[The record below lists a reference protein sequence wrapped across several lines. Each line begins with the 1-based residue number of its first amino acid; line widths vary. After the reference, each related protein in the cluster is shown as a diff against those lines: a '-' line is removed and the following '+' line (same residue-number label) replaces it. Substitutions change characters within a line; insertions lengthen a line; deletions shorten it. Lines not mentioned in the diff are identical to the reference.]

1 MYMPER
7 PLKGYEWVSKDLMD
21 HIAEGRYKPGD
32 RLPSVVDLAAQYG
45 VGRSTVR
52 EALSALKAKGLI
64 DIRQGGGT
72 YVLAE
77 PTVEEEPFPKED
89 WTARAE
95 SLRHIV
101 EVRKVL
107 ETGCASLA
115 AKHRTAEDLAAM
127 RSNLKE
133 TANRLNDEE
142 FCVQADILLHSQI
155 AEATHNPA
163 LVEIMSSLSHLLQES
178 MKDTRALWF
187 YAERES
193 AERLLAEHSSIV
205 DAIAS
210 GDETLA
216 AAAMA
221 NHLNKVE
228 QVLKVKTGS
237 RNLDV

>member
-1 MYMPER
+1 MPQR
-7 PLKGYEWVSKDLMD
+7 PLKGYEWVSKELIG
-21 HIAEGRYKPGD
+21 HISEGRYKPGD
-32 RLPSVVDLAAQYG
+32 KLPSVVDLAVQYG

-77 PTVEEEPFPKED
+77 PAGDDASFTKED

-127 RSNLKE
+127 RANLKE
-133 TANRLNDEE
+133 TESRLNDEA
-142 FCVQADILLHSQI
+142 FCVQADIELHSRI
-155 AEATHNPA
+155 AEATNNPA
-163 LVEIMSSLSHLLQES
+163 LVEMMASLSHLLQES

-193 AERLLAEHSSIV
+193 AERLLAEHASIV
-205 DAIAS
+205 DAIES

-228 QVLKVKTGS
+228 QVLKEKTGS